1 MHHLCDKHKFPH
13 LYYILIKKV
22 KKWTSF
28 KPSSSG
34 KGYIGGSRFE
44 WPQVKTIIT
53 YQNKKNKK
61 TKKQKNKNGN
71 WMLIFPPMV
80 DCSLKDNYSKLL
92 LRIIN
97 P

>member
-61 TKKQKNKNGN
+61 TKKQKWELNVN
-71 WMLIFPPMV
+71 IPPHGW
-80 DCSLKDNYSKLL
+80 LFSK
-92 LRIIN
+92 R
-97 P
+97 

>member
-44 WPQVKTIIT
+44 WPQVKTIIIKT
-53 YQNKKNKK
+53 KK
-61 TKKQKNKNGN
+61 TKKQKWELNVN
-71 WMLIFPPMV
+71 IPPHGW
-80 DCSLKDNYSKLL
+80 LFSK
-92 LRIIN
+92 R
-97 P
+97 